1 MLQDH
6 VAELEEQKTRLLL
19 SLKEYRQKYEQ
30 QKTDQADIYY
40 YLNKKLDENY
50 ETIAALEEQILTEQ
64 ADRETHE
71 RSLEKR
77 IHTLELE
84 MVTSEAKYTAKLNEA
99 EEKLAKLKEFGDNK
113 EELDRNLEKLLDTL
127 ENERRQFRSLA
138 DEMDRRSVQERDRI
152 RKECSRQFEEYKK
165 SVNDDA
171 DDKLSTKTKKTIAI
185 NSMIK
190 TELKHQVGVEFKF
203 ESYFLARYE
212 FTSLQSKQADQVLV
226 YNQQVLD
233 RDRELR
239 QELELSRVTQT
250 EMVNRLALYQRLIKQ
265 LNERISTEV
274 SRRRDTAYSRVVN
287 SH

>member
-84 MVTSEAKYTAKLNEA
+84 MVTSEAKYAAKLNEA

-127 ENERRQFRSLA
+127 ENERMQFRSLA

-171 DDKLSTKTKKTIAI
+171 DDKLSMKTKKTIAI

-203 ESYFLARYE
+203 ETYFLAR
-212 FTSLQSKQADQVLV
+212 
-226 YNQQVLD
+226 
-233 RDRELR
+233 
-239 QELELSRVTQT
+239 
-250 EMVNRLALYQRLIKQ
+250 
-265 LNERISTEV
+265 
-274 SRRRDTAYSRVVN
+274 
-287 SH
+287 

>member
-1 MLQDH
+1 MVGWLQYIDLFYNSSLFAAMLQEH

-30 QKTDQADIYY
+30 QKNDQADIYY

-84 MVTSEAKYTAKLNEA
+84 LVTTEAKFVTKLNEA
-99 EEKLAKLKEFGDNK
+99 EEKLGKLKEFGDNK

-127 ENERRQFRSLA
+127 ENERRQFRSLV

-152 RKECSRQFEEYKK
+152 RKECNRQFEEYKK
-165 SVNDDA
+165 IVNDDA
-171 DDKLSTKTKKTIAI
+171 DNKLSTKTKKTIAI

-190 TELKHQVGVEFKF
+190 SELKHQVWSDLYVIFSHFVVMQVE
-203 ESYFLARYE
+203 
-212 FTSLQSKQADQVLV
+212 TSGSGLDIQSASFGK
-226 YNQQVLD
+226 
-233 RDRELR
+233 R
-239 QELELSRVTQT
+239 
-250 EMVNRLALYQRLIKQ
+250 
-265 LNERISTEV
+265 
-274 SRRRDTAYSRVVN
+274 
-287 SH
+287 